1 MIQYMRITTS
11 QYAIIC
17 IIEIE
22 WLWQYNIYMMY
33 IGQE

>member
-11 QYAIIC
+11 QDAIIC

-22 WLWQYNIYMMY
+22 WL
-33 IGQE
+33 

>member
-22 WLWQYNIYMMY
+22 WL
-33 IGQE
+33 